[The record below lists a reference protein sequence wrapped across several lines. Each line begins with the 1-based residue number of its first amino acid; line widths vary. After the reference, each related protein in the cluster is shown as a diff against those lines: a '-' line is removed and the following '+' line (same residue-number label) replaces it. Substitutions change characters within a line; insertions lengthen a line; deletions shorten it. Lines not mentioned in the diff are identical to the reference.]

1 MPAAKTKPGYGRIG
15 EKGVAM
21 AIYHCSVDIIGRS
34 KGHSSTAAA
43 AYRAGGKIKDE
54 RTGELHD
61 YSRKQNCAANGIV
74 LPEGAPA
81 EFADREKLWNA
92 VEKTEK
98 RSDAQLCRSFDMALP
113 NEMPEDLQ
121 EQLIQEFCQ
130 EQFADHGIISD
141 WSIHRPKPKK
151 GESKNDHV
159 HVLTTMRDV
168 DEHGFGKKNRSWND
182 QSMVQKWRKAWAEK
196 VNEYI
201 DRYQISENHIDHR
214 SLKDQGIDDRLPQK
228 HLGKAAH
235 AMEQRGE
242 RTDRGNHNREI
253 QVMNGNME
261 ANKEYLRKY
270 AMGVIE
276 HNRRAAENIESTR
289 PYWKHQKMQQALAEQ
304 LPGHRRMLEYNKK
317 IIELIVGSGLLS
329 EKECT
334 EISHRSEEIAK
345 KMDKVI
351 EGMDESIKS
360 QERAF
365 TGVTEVNNKLSLE
378 DIIRN
383 GEKMQRETAE
393 QLHKAKVESM
403 IAKLQSADE
412 FSIPGWEK
420 RGNNGAYAISAFR
433 PDGTRRSLM
442 EELLILAAT
451 VIQGEVPEFALPE
464 WQRSHGDAVKPVKF
478 DDFELPCSA
487 RVDNLHLALQYME
500 ELDIE
505 DIDDLEEM
513 LKRKDLSPEI
523 RKKLE
528 FLRDQLQLSM
538 NKDYCFGRTPDV
550 KGLQMPTMPTIS
562 SMVRKFLKDSA
573 ELAIKV
579 TKEAQNDSPDR

>member
-1 MPAAKTKPGYGRIG
+1 
-15 EKGVAM
+15 M
-21 AIYHCSVDIIGRS
+21 AIYHCSVDVISRS

-43 AYRAGGKIKDE
+43 AYRAGDKIKDE
-54 RTGELHD
+54 RTCELHD
-61 YSRKQNCAANGIV
+61 YTRKQNCAANGIV

-113 NEMPEDLQ
+113 NNMLEDLQ

-130 EQFADHGIISD
+130 EQFADHGMIAD
-141 WSIHRPKPKK
+141 WSIHRPKPRK
-151 GESKNDHV
+151 GENKNDHA

-168 DEHGFGKKNRSWND
+168 DQHGFGKKNRSWND
-182 QSMVQKWRKAWAEK
+182 KDMVNKWREAWAEK
-196 VNEYI
+196 VNDYI
-201 DRYQISENHIDHR
+201 DRYQIPENHIDHR
-214 SLKDQGIDDRLPQK
+214 SLKDQEIDRLPQK

-242 RTDRGNHNREI
+242 QTERGNQNREI
-253 QVMNGNME
+253 QVMNKNME

-270 AMGVIE
+270 AFGVIE
-276 HNRRAAENIESTR
+276 HNRHAAENIESTR
-289 PYWKHQKMQQALAEQ
+289 PYWKHPKMQQAMSEQ

-329 EKECT
+329 DKECA
-334 EISHRSEEIAK
+334 EISHRSEEIET
-345 KMDKVI
+345 KMSKAI
-351 EGMDESIKS
+351 ESMAEAIKP
-360 QERAF
+360 QEKAF
-365 TGVTEVNNKLSLE
+365 TGVTERDKKLSLE

-403 IAKLQSADE
+403 VAQLQSSDR
-412 FSIPGWEK
+412 FSVPGWEGSK
-420 RGNNGAYAISAFR
+420 GAYSISAFR
-433 PDGTRRSLM
+433 PDGTRRSLA

-451 VIQGEVPEFALPE
+451 VIQGEVPEFARPE
-464 WQRSHGDAVKPVKF
+464 WARQDSTKSIKF
-478 DDFELPCSA
+478 DSFELS
-487 RVDNLHLALQYME
+487 RETRLDNMSLALQYWQ
-500 ELDIE
+500 ELGLE

-513 LKRKDLSPEI
+513 LKRKDLPPEI

-550 KGLQMPTMPTIS
+550 KGLQMPTIGGA
-562 SMVRKFLKDSA
+562 VKNFLRASA
-573 ELAIKV
+573 EFAIKSA
-579 TKEAQNDSPDR
+579 KEIQKDDRER

>member
-1 MPAAKTKPGYGRIG
+1 
-15 EKGVAM
+15 M
-21 AIYHCSVDIIGRS
+21 AIYHCSVDVISRS

-43 AYRAGGKIKDE
+43 AYRAGDKIKDE

-61 YSRKQNCAANGIV
+61 YTRKQNCAANGIV

-113 NEMPEDLQ
+113 NNMLEDLQ

-130 EQFADHGIISD
+130 EQFADHGMIAD
-141 WSIHRPKPKK
+141 WSIHRPKPRK
-151 GESKNDHV
+151 GENKNDHA

-168 DEHGFGKKNRSWND
+168 DQHGFGKKNRSWND
-182 QSMVQKWRKAWAEK
+182 KDMVNKWREAWAEK
-196 VNEYI
+196 VNDYI
-201 DRYQISENHIDHR
+201 DRYQIPENHIDHR
-214 SLKDQGIDDRLPQK
+214 SLKDQEIDRLPQK

-242 RTDRGNHNREI
+242 QTERGNQNREI
-253 QVMNGNME
+253 QVMNKNME

-270 AMGVIE
+270 AFGVIE
-276 HNRRAAENIESTR
+276 HNRHAAENIESTR
-289 PYWKHQKMQQALAEQ
+289 PYWKHPKMQQAMSEQ

-329 EKECT
+329 DKECA
-334 EISHRSEEIAK
+334 EISHRSEEIET
-345 KMDKVI
+345 KMSKAI
-351 EGMDESIKS
+351 ESMAEAIKP
-360 QERAF
+360 QEKAF
-365 TGVTEVNNKLSLE
+365 TGVTERDKKLSLE

-403 IAKLQSADE
+403 VAQLQSSDR
-412 FSIPGWEK
+412 FSVPGWEGSK
-420 RGNNGAYAISAFR
+420 GAYSISAFR
-433 PDGTRRSLM
+433 PDGTRRSLA

-451 VIQGEVPEFALPE
+451 VIQGEVPEFARPE
-464 WQRSHGDAVKPVKF
+464 WARQDSTKSIKF
-478 DDFELPCSA
+478 DSFELS
-487 RVDNLHLALQYME
+487 RETRLDNMSLALQYWQ
-500 ELDIE
+500 ELGLE

-513 LKRKDLSPEI
+513 LKRKDLPPEI

-550 KGLQMPTMPTIS
+550 KGLQMPTIGGA
-562 SMVRKFLKDSA
+562 VKNFLRASA
-573 ELAIKV
+573 EFAIKSA
-579 TKEAQNDSPDR
+579 KEIQKDDRER

>member
-1 MPAAKTKPGYGRIG
+1 
-15 EKGVAM
+15 M
-21 AIYHCSVDIIGRS
+21 AIYHCNVDVIGRS

-43 AYRAGGKIKDE
+43 AYRAGDRIKDE

-61 YSRKQNCAANGIV
+61 YTRKQNCAANGIV

-81 EFADREKLWNA
+81 EFADRETLWNA
-92 VEKTEK
+92 VEKIEK

-121 EQLIQEFCQ
+121 EKLIQEFCQ
-130 EQFADHGIISD
+130 EQFANHGMISD
-141 WSIHRPKPKK
+141 WSIHRPKPRK

-182 QSMVQKWRKAWAEK
+182 KDMVNKWREAWASK

-201 DRYQISENHIDHR
+201 DRYHIEENHIDHR
-214 SLKDQGIDDRLPQK
+214 SLKDQGINDRLPQK
-228 HLGKAAH
+228 HLGKVAK
-235 AMEQRGE
+235 AMERRGMQ
-242 RTDRGNHNREI
+242 TDRGNHNREI

-304 LPGHRRMLEYNKK
+304 LPGHRCMLEYNKK
-317 IIELIVGSGLLS
+317 IIELIVGSGLLP
-329 EKECT
+329 EKECA
-334 EISHRSEEIAK
+334 EISHRSGEIEK
-345 KMDKVI
+345 KMDETI
-351 EGMDESIKS
+351 ESMAEAIKS
-360 QERAF
+360 QEKAF
-365 TGVTEVNNKLSLE
+365 TGVTEVNKKLGLE

-393 QLHKAKVESM
+393 QIRKAKVESM
-403 IAKLQSADE
+403 MAQLQSADE

-420 RGNNGAYAISAFR
+420 SGNNGAYVISAFR
-433 PDGTRRSLM
+433 ADGTRRSLA

-451 VIQGEVPEFALPE
+451 VIQGEVPEFVRPE
-464 WQRSHGDAVKPVKF
+464 WAQQDSTKSIKF
-478 DDFELPCSA
+478 DSFTLP
-487 RVDNLHLALQYME
+487 RETRLDNMSLALQYWQ
-500 ELDIE
+500 ELGLE

-513 LKRKDLSPEI
+513 LKRKDLPQEI
-523 RKKLE
+523 WKKLE

-562 SMVRKFLKDSA
+562 SMVKKFLRDSA

-579 TKEAQNDSPDR
+579 AKETQNDAPDR

>member
-1 MPAAKTKPGYGRIG
+1 
-15 EKGVAM
+15 M

-34 KGHSSTAAA
+34 EGHSSTAAA
-43 AYRAGGKIKDE
+43 AYRAGDKIKDE

-61 YSRKQNCAANGIV
+61 YTRKQNCAANGIL

-81 EFADREKLWNA
+81 EFADRETLWNA

-113 NEMPEDLQ
+113 NEMSEELQ
-121 EQLIQEFCQ
+121 EQLIQEFCK

-141 WSIHRPKPKK
+141 WSIHRPKPRK
-151 GESKNDHV
+151 GESRNDHA
-159 HVLTTMRDV
+159 HVLTTMRDL

-182 QSMVQKWRKAWAEK
+182 KDMLSKWREAWANK

-201 DRYQISENHIDHR
+201 DRYQIQENHIDHR

-235 AMEQRGE
+235 AMEKRGE

-253 QVMNGNME
+253 QVMNDNME

-289 PYWKHQKMQQALAEQ
+289 SYWKHQKMQQALAEQ

-317 IIELIVGSGLLS
+317 IIELIVGSGLLDA
-329 EKECT
+329 KECV
-334 EISHRSEEIAK
+334 EISHRSEEIEK
-345 KMDKVI
+345 KMGKAI
-351 EGMDESIKS
+351 ESMANAIKP
-360 QERAF
+360 QEKAF
-365 TGVTEVNNKLSLE
+365 TGVTEGDKKLGLE

-393 QLHKAKVESM
+393 QIRKAKVESM
-403 IAKLQSADE
+403 MAQLQSADE

-420 RGNNGAYAISAFR
+420 SGNNGAYVISAFR
-433 PDGTRRSLM
+433 ADGTRRSLA

-451 VIQGEVPEFALPE
+451 VIQGEVPEFVRPE
-464 WQRSHGDAVKPVKF
+464 WAQQDSTKSIKF
-478 DDFELPCSA
+478 DSFTLP
-487 RVDNLHLALQYME
+487 RETRLDNMSLALQYWQ
-500 ELDIE
+500 ELGLE

-513 LKRKDLSPEI
+513 LKRKDLPQEI
-523 RKKLE
+523 WKKLE

-538 NKDYCFGRTPDV
+538 NKDYCFGKVLDV

-562 SMVRKFLKDSA
+562 GMVRKFLRDSA

-579 TKEAQNDSPDR
+579 AKESQNDAPDR

>member
-1 MPAAKTKPGYGRIG
+1 
-15 EKGVAM
+15 M

-43 AYRAGGKIKDE
+43 AYRAGDKIKDE

-61 YSRKQNCAANGIV
+61 YTRKQNCAANGIV

-81 EFADREKLWNA
+81 EFSNRETLWNT
-92 VEKTEK
+92 VEKKEK
-98 RSDAQLCRSFDMALP
+98 RPDAQLCRSFDMALP
-113 NEMPEDLQ
+113 NNMPEELQ

-130 EQFADHGIISD
+130 EQFADQGMIAD
-141 WSIHRPKPKK
+141 WSIHRPNPRK
-151 GESKNDHV
+151 GESKNDHA

-168 DEHGFGKKNRSWND
+168 DEHGFKNKNRSWND
-182 QSMVQKWRKAWAEK
+182 QSMVPKWRKDWANK

-201 DRYQISENHIDHR
+201 DRYQIPENHIDHR

-253 QVMNGNME
+253 QVMNENME
-261 ANKEYLRKY
+261 ANKEYLMKY

-289 PYWKHQKMQQALAEQ
+289 PYWKHPKMQKALAEQ
-304 LPGHRRMLEYNKK
+304 LPGHQRMLEYNKK

-329 EKECT
+329 DKECA
-334 EISHRSEEIAK
+334 EISHRSGEIETEMGKA
-345 KMDKVI
+345 I
-351 EGMDESIKS
+351 ESMAEAIKP

-365 TGVTEVNNKLSLE
+365 TGATEQSPKLSLE

-383 GEKMQRETAE
+383 GEKMQKEAAE
-393 QLHKAKVESM
+393 QIRKAKVESM
-403 IAKLQSADE
+403 AAQLQSSDR
-412 FSIPGWEK
+412 FSVPGWEGSK
-420 RGNNGAYAISAFR
+420 RAYSISAFR
-433 PDGTRRSLM
+433 PDGSRRSLA

-451 VIQGEVPEFALPE
+451 VIQGEVPEFARPE
-464 WQRSHGDAVKPVKF
+464 WAREKIDPAISDEFALPRS
-478 DDFELPCSA
+478 S
-487 RVDNLHLALQYME
+487 RIDNMHLALQYWE
-500 ELDIE
+500 ELGLE

-513 LKRKDLSPEI
+513 LKRKDLPPEI

-550 KGLQMPTMPTIS
+550 KGLQMSTVPTIGGA
-562 SMVRKFLKDSA
+562 VKNFLRASA
-573 ELAIKV
+573 EFAIKSA
-579 TKEAQNDSPDR
+579 KEIQKDDRER

>member
-1 MPAAKTKPGYGRIG
+1 
-15 EKGVAM
+15 M
-21 AIYHCSVDIIGRS
+21 AIYHCSVDVISRS

-43 AYRAGGKIKDE
+43 AYRAGDKIKDE

-61 YSRKQNCAANGIV
+61 YTRKRNCAANGIV

-92 VEKTEK
+92 AEKTEK
-98 RSDAQLCRSFDMALP
+98 RSDAQVCRSFDMALP
-113 NEMPEDLQ
+113 NNMPEDLQ

-130 EQFADHGIISD
+130 EQFADQGMIAD

-151 GESKNDHV
+151 GKKNDHA

-182 QSMVQKWRKAWAEK
+182 KGMVNMWRKAWADK

-201 DRYQISENHIDHR
+201 DRYQIPENHIDHR
-214 SLKDQGIDDRLPQK
+214 SLKNQEIDRLPQK
-228 HLGKAAH
+228 HLGKVAH

-242 RTDRGNHNREI
+242 PTDRGHINREI
-253 QVMNGNME
+253 RAMNENME
-261 ANKEYLRKY
+261 ANKEYLWKY

-289 PYWKHQKMQQALAEQ
+289 PYWQHPKMQQAMSEQ

-317 IIELIVGSGLLS
+317 IIELIVGSGLLP
-329 EKECT
+329 EKESV
-334 EISHRSEEIAK
+334 EISYKSEEIAK
-345 KMDKVI
+345 KMDKAI
-351 EGMDESIKS
+351 ESMADAIKS

-365 TGVTEVNNKLSLE
+365 TGGVEENKKLSLE

-383 GEKMQRETAE
+383 GEKMQKEAAE
-393 QLHKAKVESM
+393 QIWKAKVESM
-403 IAKLQSADE
+403 VAQLQSADE
-412 FSIPGWEK
+412 FSIPGWNSTK
-420 RGNNGAYAISAFR
+420 GAYTISAFR
-433 PDGTRRSLM
+433 EDGSRRSLA

-451 VIQGEVPEFALPE
+451 VIQGEVPEFVRPEWARDVGDPVKRDEFALP
-464 WQRSHGDAVKPVKF
+464 RSG
-478 DDFELPCSA
+478 
-487 RVDNLHLALQYME
+487 RIDNMHLALQYWE
-500 ELDIE
+500 ELGLE

-513 LKRKDLSPEI
+513 LKRKDLPPEI

-538 NKDYCFGRTPDV
+538 NKDYCFGRIPDV
-550 KGLQMPTMPTIS
+550 KGLQMPAVPSIS
-562 SMVRKFLKDSA
+562 GMVRKFLRDSA

-579 TKEAQNDSPDR
+579 TKEAQNDSPER

>member
-1 MPAAKTKPGYGRIG
+1 
-15 EKGVAM
+15 M
-21 AIYHCSVDIIGRS
+21 AIYHCNVDVIGRS

-43 AYRAGGKIKDE
+43 AYRAGDKIKDE

-61 YSRKQNCAANGIV
+61 YTRKQNCAANGIM

-81 EFADREKLWNA
+81 EFADRETLWNA

-151 GESKNDHV
+151 GESKNDHA
-159 HVLTTMRDV
+159 HVLTTMRDL
-168 DEHGFGKKNRSWND
+168 DEHGFGNKNRSWND
-182 QSMVQKWRKAWAEK
+182 KGMVSKWREAWANK

-201 DRYQISENHIDHR
+201 DRYQIPENHIDHR

-242 RTDRGNHNREI
+242 QTDRGNHNREI
-253 QVMNGNME
+253 QVMNNNME
-261 ANKEYLRKY
+261 ANKDYLRRY
-270 AMGVIE
+270 VQGVIE

-289 PYWKHQKMQQALAEQ
+289 PYWQHPKMQQAMSEQ
-304 LPGHRRMLEYNKK
+304 LPGHRRMLEYNQK
-317 IIELIVGSGLLS
+317 IIELIVGSGLLTK
-329 EKECT
+329 KECA
-334 EISHRSEEIAK
+334 EISHRSGEIAK
-345 KMDKVI
+345 KMDEAI
-351 EGMDESIKS
+351 ESMANAIKQ

-365 TGVTEVNNKLSLE
+365 TGVIEVDKKLSLE
-378 DIIRN
+378 EIIRN

-403 IAKLQSADE
+403 MAQLQSADE
-412 FSIPGWEK
+412 FSVPGWNSTK
-420 RGNNGAYAISAFR
+420 GAYTISAFR
-433 PDGTRRSLM
+433 PDGTRRSLA

-451 VIQGEVPEFALPE
+451 VIQGEVPEFARPE
-464 WQRSHGDAVKPVKF
+464 WAQEGIQPAISDNFALPRS
-478 DDFELPCSA
+478 ERL
-487 RVDNLHLALQYME
+487 DNMNLALQYWQ
-500 ELDIE
+500 ELGLE

-513 LKRKDLSPEI
+513 LKRKDLPPEI

-528 FLRDQLQLSM
+528 FLRDQLQLAT
-538 NKDYCFGRTPDV
+538 NKDYCFGRIPDV
-550 KGLQMPTMPTIS
+550 KGLQMPAVPSIS
-562 SMVRKFLKDSA
+562 GMVRKFLRDSA

-579 TKEAQNDSPDR
+579 TKEAQNDAPDR